1 MKKFI
6 TDILTG
12 IDNQTIDI
20 GRLLWA
26 LGVLVFLGISIGALV
41 KGQPWE
47 PEQYGIG
54 LGAVLAGGG
63 AGIGFKKGTEPT
75 QKSPSAQ

>member
-1 MKKFI
+1 MIAIIQKLFSGK
-6 TDILTG
+6 DNLTP
-12 IDNQTIDI
+12 DL
-20 GRLLWA
+20 GRVLWA
-26 LGVLVFLGISIGALV
+26 LGVLTFIGISIASIF

-63 AGIGFKKGTEPT
+63 AGIGFKKETEPE
-75 QKSPSAQ
+75 KI